1 MNIQFQLRN
10 NKDGLFKAI
19 NYNSLSEVRRI
30 IENGININSK
40 DEDGWTPLM
49 VAADKNNLKIVKLLV
64 ELGADLEQK
73 NDEDETALMIATF
86 SNSIDVSKYL
96 ISIGVN
102 TEAKD
107 KHGRTAY
114 EIAKELYPKNNSDYL
129 IPKRRTECSKKINQ
143 NNKPNKTEQK
153 TNIKNESQPVTEEH
167 SPTISNIEEFT
178 HTDENKSPKPLELQL
193 FFDLF
198 FMRYKA
204 GREIIKLSDI
214 EDSYFKR
221 FGITMDK
228 VSLFSFIS
236 KYNSYHS
243 SIIKELDNGDFIK
256 TPDMKDEDLFLQNV
270 FRYKKAGTIIKKSE
284 IEYSFR
290 NQFKAELSNDYLI
303 TFVKNYST
311 NNLEITTLSSGDF
324 QINDK
329 NHYRKKAIEQKE
341 VSDITFG
348 FQKIKKEFYDFLD
361 NYFKNQEIDSVI
373 QFFNLAKVFEK
384 DFKTELR
391 RSTVEVFI
399 NIFNFQNQNLEIKKT
414 PFYDYK
420 ITIPT
425 KIIMQSVES
434 LFSGINFGKKIWLTD
449 INSLVKEKFG
459 IDFSTKFL
467 NDFLYYHKNIKLE
480 VSNNQTYFII
490 IPTKEES
497 DQFLTEYFNQ
507 GDLQYIRIFTINE
520 LSDSFYTKFNSHLDI
535 RDLAE
540 WLKTINNNISQN
552 KYYIQSYTNTIFLRK
567 PIQTKEKTDSPI
579 SKISLPIKIDKQLTK
594 YSAKELEKLNEDL
607 QPFGLIFRTYNS
619 DNNILTYTNDFL
631 INEIAIHLE
640 KYFSER
646 ITGHA
651 VSLPLQIDLYNKL
664 YDSCD
669 FFINLS
675 ILSEAI
681 NRANMS
687 MKEKQIIISPDSMVL
702 YSSPK
707 AYFSKVHN
715 PVSNQYINIIDPHEY
730 KMYMGT
736 GTTDEKEFIE
746 KTGQQY
752 RDWNGFGSTPEEDDY
767 GSGDE

>member
-19 NYNSLSEVRRI
+19 NYNSLSEIRRI

-73 NDEDETALMIATF
+73 NDEDETALMIAAF

-107 KHGRTAY
+107 KNGRTAY
-114 EIAKELYPKNNSDYL
+114 EIAKELYPKDNSDYL
-129 IPKRRTECSKKINQ
+129 IPKKRTECSKTINK

-153 TNIKNESQPVTEEH
+153 TTIKNESQPVTEGD
-167 SPTISNIEEFT
+167 SPTISNIEELT

-311 NNLEITTLSSGDF
+311 NNLEITT
-324 QINDK
+324 
-329 NHYRKKAIEQKE
+329 
-341 VSDITFG
+341 
-348 FQKIKKEFYDFLD
+348 
-361 NYFKNQEIDSVI
+361 
-373 QFFNLAKVFEK
+373 
-384 DFKTELR
+384 
-391 RSTVEVFI
+391 
-399 NIFNFQNQNLEIKKT
+399 
-414 PFYDYK
+414 
-420 ITIPT
+420 
-425 KIIMQSVES
+425 
-434 LFSGINFGKKIWLTD
+434 
-449 INSLVKEKFG
+449 
-459 IDFSTKFL
+459 
-467 NDFLYYHKNIKLE
+467 
-480 VSNNQTYFII
+480 
-490 IPTKEES
+490 
-497 DQFLTEYFNQ
+497 
-507 GDLQYIRIFTINE
+507 
-520 LSDSFYTKFNSHLDI
+520 
-535 RDLAE
+535 
-540 WLKTINNNISQN
+540 
-552 KYYIQSYTNTIFLRK
+552 
-567 PIQTKEKTDSPI
+567 
-579 SKISLPIKIDKQLTK
+579 
-594 YSAKELEKLNEDL
+594 
-607 QPFGLIFRTYNS
+607 
-619 DNNILTYTNDFL
+619 
-631 INEIAIHLE
+631 
-640 KYFSER
+640 
-646 ITGHA
+646 
-651 VSLPLQIDLYNKL
+651 
-664 YDSCD
+664 
-669 FFINLS
+669 
-675 ILSEAI
+675 
-681 NRANMS
+681 
-687 MKEKQIIISPDSMVL
+687 
-702 YSSPK
+702 
-707 AYFSKVHN
+707 
-715 PVSNQYINIIDPHEY
+715 
-730 KMYMGT
+730 
-736 GTTDEKEFIE
+736 
-746 KTGQQY
+746 
-752 RDWNGFGSTPEEDDY
+752 
-767 GSGDE
+767 